1 MPSCLLNTTVSV
13 HLFLPGNEQLPSLSP
28 LSSVQHS
35 ITLWVSQS
43 LKGWSHTSWALAK
56 PATPALCRAALLAH
70 CQLRMPSQTPDIRGT
85 RPLDHYGV
93 SMLSP
98 LVPVS
103 SQHSNAR
110 TWKPVFRML
119 GLDTPTLWLVML
131 CRRTDF
137 SGGQRYLVLVKRSV
151 HECCLI
157 FCLLMF
163 AFFCSFSCKQVM
175 LL

>member
-1 MPSCLLNTTVSV
+1 MNSSHLSHPCLLSNTA
-13 HLFLPGNEQLPSLSP
+13 SP
-28 LSSVQHS
+28 YGSP
-35 ITLWVSQS
+35 
-43 LKGWSHTSWALAK
+43 KALRAGATHPE
-56 PATPALCRAALLAH
+56 PATPALCRAALLAR

-131 CRRTDF
+131 CHRTDF

-151 HECCLI
+151 HECCPDLLPSDVCI
-157 FCLLMF
+157 FLQLF
-163 AFFCSFSCKQVM
+163 
-175 LL
+175 L